1 MAKRVVDMPQT
12 KMQGVFPIL
21 VTPFDE
27 RSRIDEESL
36 RSLVDLNIRAGVH
49 GLGIA
54 LGSEVYKLSEAERDQ
69 VTRIVVDQTRGR
81 VPIVVNTGAPGT
93 DLAVLYSRSAAEHGA
108 SALMLIAPTAA
119 VPSEIREYFGA
130 VSDAVA
136 LPIFM
141 QDVVGAPISAPLAR
155 QIAEESEHVD
165 YIKVESGYTPTKVV
179 EVVAQAGERL
189 TVFGGAGGSYFLEE
203 MRRGS
208 LGTMPYCSQPEA
220 FVEVWR
226 RFREGDETGARAVF
240 DRVIA
245 PINRIAA
252 EAPGAHYHVHKELLR
267 RRGVIKT
274 AVVRRPAGPPLD
286 EPTRR
291 ELDAAISELYGQGS

>member
-1 MAKRVVDMPQT
+1 
-12 KMQGVFPIL
+12 MQGVFPIL
-21 VTPFDE
+21 ITPFNDE
-27 RSRIDEESL
+27 SRIDEESL
-36 RSLVDLNIRAGVH
+36 RSLVEFDIQAGVH

-54 LGSEVYKLSEAERDQ
+54 LGSEVFKLSESERDQ
-69 VTRIVVDQTRGR
+69 MTRIVVDQARGR
-81 VPIVVNTGAPGT
+81 VPIVVNTGAQGT
-93 DLAVLYSRSAAEHGA
+93 ELAVLYSRSAAEHGA
-108 SALMLIAPTAA
+108 NALMLIAPNATPAG
-119 VPSEIREYFGA
+119 PSEVREYFRA
-130 VSDAVA
+130 VSDAVD

-155 QIAEESEHVD
+155 QIAEESEHVR

-179 EVVAQAGERL
+179 EVVAQAGDRL
-189 TVFGGAGGSYFLEE
+189 TVFGGAGGTFFVEE

-208 LGTMPYCSQPEA
+208 LGTMPFPSQPEA

-226 RFREGDETGARAVF
+226 RFQQGDEAGARAEF

-252 EAPGAHYHVHKELLR
+252 EAPGAYYHVHKELLR
-267 RRGVIKT
+267 RRGVIRS

-286 EPTRR
+286 APTRR
-291 ELDAAISELYGQGS
+291 ELDAAISELYGLGG